1 MEATRRILGPGD
13 HAPDFDLPGA
23 DGERYQLSVA
33 LRAGPVLVTFFQQ
46 ECFACEISY
55 LPWDAAYEAQAGDDF
70 QLWAISLDP
79 ETDSVKFWDK
89 SGVSFPVL
97 VDDGCG
103 IEAYRLECTP
113 AHFLIGTDGT
123 VIASYDAFDRAA
135 WNVMLSEVER
145 LTGRPATPLGEDD
158 GPEFRAG
165 CALHS

>member
-1 MEATRRILGPGD
+1 VESTQKILEPGD
-13 HAPDFDLPGA
+13 QAPDFDLRGA
-23 DGERYQLSVA
+23 DGERYRLSVA
-33 LRAGPVLVTFFQQ
+33 LPAGPVLVTFFQQ

-55 LPWDAAYEAQAGDDF
+55 LHWDAAYEAQVGDDF
-70 QLWAISLDP
+70 QLWAISLDS
-79 ETDSVKFWDK
+79 ERDSVKFWDK

-103 IEAYRLECTP
+103 IDSYRLVCTP
-113 AHFLIGTDGT
+113 AHFLIGTEGT

-135 WNVMLSEVER
+135 WNAMLSEVER
-145 LTGRPATPLGEDD
+145 LTGRPVEPFGTDD